1 MLDMATLNTLGIRPP
16 NVVMDLER
24 LGTLSASRLSFTRC
38 LLRQMARQRWQI
50 TTQRFDLDREGYGSA
65 IYRLQ
70 TPNGRY
76 HIVIFSQEL
85 TEEKRSDRVIADAWD

>member
-1 MLDMATLNTLGIRPP
+1 MLDNTTLNTLAIRPP

-24 LGTLSASRLSFTRC
+24 LGALSASRLSFTRC

-50 TTQRFDLDREGYGSA
+50 TTQRFDLDQYGHGSV

-70 TPNGRY
+70 TPNGPWR
-76 HIVIFSQEL
+76 
-85 TEEKRSDRVIADAWD
+85 RSDLTG